1 MRKSFVS
8 SKQTSLSI
16 NLTDA
21 TKFYLVRAANKS
33 KKKMD
38 TTKIICTVIYVIMIA
53 VTLVS
58 LGNVGQYIDMPSAF
72 IVVVVGV
79 LFALAAKGDGSF
91 IQKFGDGAVR
101 AGWIGSIIGIIAI
114 FGSEGFA
121 SGDMGQIGMA
131 LAVCSLTVFYGY
143 LLKLG
148 SLILD

>member
-1 MRKSFVS
+1 
-8 SKQTSLSI
+8 
-16 NLTDA
+16 
-21 TKFYLVRAANKS
+21 
-33 KKKMD
+33 MD
-38 TTKIICTVIYVIMIA
+38 TTKIICTVIYAIMIA
-53 VTLVS
+53 ATLAMV
-58 LGNVGQYIDMPSAF
+58 GNVGQYIDMASAV

-79 LFALAAKGDGSF
+79 LFALATKGDGSF

-148 SLILD
+148 TLILD

>member
-1 MRKSFVS
+1 MTSFNVAVIVKNISSRRKLV
-8 SKQTSLSI
+8 
-16 NLTDA
+16 A
-21 TKFYLVRAANKS
+21 TAALFK
-33 KKKMD
+33 
-38 TTKIICTVIYVIMIA
+38 
-53 VTLVS
+53 L
-58 LGNVGQYIDMPSAF
+58 LEF
-72 IVVVVGV
+72 HLLRLEVVGV
-79 LFALAAKGDGSF
+79 LFALATKGDGSF

-148 SLILD
+148 ALILD

>member
-1 MRKSFVS
+1 MK
-8 SKQTSLSI
+8 
-16 NLTDA
+16 
-21 TKFYLVRAANKS
+21 AANKWE
-33 KKKMD
+33 KKMD

-53 VTLVS
+53 GTLVMV
-58 LGNVGQYIDMPSAF
+58 GNVGQYIDLPSAI

-114 FGSEGFA
+114 FGSEGFT

-131 LAVCSLTVFYGY
+131 LAVCSLTLFYGY

>member
-1 MRKSFVS
+1 
-8 SKQTSLSI
+8 
-16 NLTDA
+16 
-21 TKFYLVRAANKS
+21 
-33 KKKMD
+33 MD

-58 LGNVGQYIDMPSAF
+58 VGNIGQYIDIPSAF

-79 LFALAAKGDGSF
+79 LFALAAKCDGSF
-91 IQKFGDGAVR
+91 IQKFGDGAVM